1 MSAHPPA
8 HEVPEAW
15 HEDLSEQGVAD
26 DHFITTKLPRFC
38 GICVIVA
45 TLALWAAMV
54 GVWLLTSVL
63 LASGAYAH
71 EALPTAAQP
80 EGWSYPMSCCWS
92 PQTAPAGRAGDCSQ
106 IPSKS
111 AKAIEGGYSVTLHE
125 GEHPMVKTPLNT
137 VVPYPKTRQSP
148 DNEYHICFAP
158 DMSVRCFFAPPPG
171 V

>member
-80 EGWSYPMSCCWS
+80 EGWSYPMSCCS
-92 PQTAPAGRAGDCSQ
+92 LMDCRQAS
-106 IPSKS
+106 
-111 AKAIEGGYSVTLHE
+111 E
-125 GEHPMVKTPLNT
+125 GEVRETQDGYLLT
-137 VVPYPKTRQSP
+137 TTGEVVPYMDRRVKDSP
-148 DNEYHICFAP
+148 DGLFHTCQVGGDFETGRVLCLF
-158 DMSVRCFFAPPPG
+158 RPPRG
-171 V
+171 F